1 MTLQI
6 SCPRCNQPV
15 DSRSRN
21 CEHCGVNLALAAALA
36 ESAFSPSLP
45 MPTDIPITP
54 EALVPRLGEY
64 LIEKELLHP
73 ADLQLA
79 LRYQRE
85 KAAKGEPVLIGQA
98 LVELGLID
106 RTSLD
111 EVVTEQ
117 IIQLQSALQET
128 NRQLEQ
134 RVEERTADLQR
145 ALDKLTELNQLK
157 SNFISSVSH
166 ELRTPLTHIK
176 GYLDILS
183 DLSLGPLTP
192 LQIDALQVLKRAEAR
207 LEKLIDDLIQFSLV
221 ARGELSLQLCT
232 FQLNEL
238 IDIAAAKSVSKAG
251 SKQISMDVSLPDDLP
266 HVLADK
272 EKIEWVLTQ
281 LLDNAIKFTPPGG
294 KVSVDAQQNNDWVA
308 VMVKDSGIGIPAERI
323 SEIFE
328 PFHQLDSSVTRRYPG
343 TGLGLAMVRRIL
355 DAHNSRLEVSS
366 SAGKGSQF
374 EFTLRVANQ
383 NHV

>member
-1 MTLQI
+1 MSFQI
-6 SCPRCNQPV
+6 TCPRCNQSV
-15 DSRSRN
+15 DSGSRN

-36 ESAFSPSLP
+36 ESAFSSSISLP
-45 MPTDIPITP
+45 TGIPITP
-54 EALVPRLGEY
+54 EALVPRLGDY

-85 KAAKGEPVLIGQA
+85 KAATGEPLLIGQA
-98 LVELGLID
+98 LVELGLIN
-106 RTSLD
+106 RASLD

-176 GYLDILS
+176 GYLDILT

-221 ARGELSLQLCT
+221 ARGELNLQLCT
-232 FQLNEL
+232 FQLSEL
-238 IDIAAAKSVSKAG
+238 IDIAASKSG
-251 SKQISMDVSLPDDLP
+251 SKQISMDVFLPVDLP
-266 HVLADK
+266 CVLADK

-294 KVSVDAQQNNDWVA
+294 KVSVDARQNNDWVA
-308 VMVKDSGIGIPAERI
+308 VVVKDSGIGIPAERI

-343 TGLGLAMVRRIL
+343 TGLGLAMVHRIL
-355 DAHNSRLEVSS
+355 DAHNSRVEVSS

-374 EFTLRVANQ
+374 EFTLRIANQ

>member
-1 MTLQI
+1 MSFQST
-6 SCPRCNQPV
+6 CPRCNQPV
-15 DSRSRN
+15 DSRWRE
-21 CEHCGVNLALAAALA
+21 CENCGVNLALAAAMA
-36 ESAFSPSLP
+36 ESAFSPSVP
-45 MPTDIPITP
+45 MPTGMIISP
-54 EALVPRLGEY
+54 EALVPRLGDY
-64 LIEKELLHP
+64 LIEKELLLP

-79 LRYQRE
+79 LRFQRE
-85 KAAKGEPVLIGQA
+85 KAAKGKPLLIGQA

-106 RTSLD
+106 RAALD

-117 IIQLQSALQET
+117 IIELQSALQET

-134 RVEERTADLQR
+134 RVEERTADLQH
-145 ALDKLTELNQLK
+145 ALDRLTELNQLK

-183 DLSLGPLTP
+183 DHSLGPLTP
-192 LQIDALQVLKRAEAR
+192 LQLDALQVLKRAEAR

-221 ARGELSLQLCT
+221 ARGELSLQLCS
-232 FQLNEL
+232 FELNEL
-238 IDIAAAKSVSKAG
+238 IDIAASKSVSKAG

-266 HVLADK
+266 RVLADK

-294 KVSVDAQQNNDWVA
+294 NVTIDARQNNDWVA
-308 VMVKDSGIGIPAERI
+308 VVVKDSGIGIPAERI

-355 DAHNSRLEVSS
+355 EAHNSRVEVSS

-374 EFTLRVANQ
+374 EFTLRIANQ